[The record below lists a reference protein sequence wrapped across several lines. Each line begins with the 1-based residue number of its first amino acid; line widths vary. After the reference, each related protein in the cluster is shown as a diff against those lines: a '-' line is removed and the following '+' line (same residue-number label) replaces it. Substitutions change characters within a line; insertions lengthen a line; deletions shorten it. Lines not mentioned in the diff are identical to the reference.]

1 MIDKKSKVKIG
12 ISFVV
17 IAMLLLIS
25 LYAFAQTPEEEK
37 AQLEAELAEIEQT
50 LSVLSAGLGQD
61 FGGLVCGVDKIKYDN
76 YNCDNLTAFH
86 IVRVLTVELEVNK

>member
-25 LYAFAQTPEEEK
+25 LYAFAQTSEEEK
-37 AQLEAELAEIEQT
+37 QQLEAELAEIEQT

-61 FGGLVCGVDKIKYDN
+61 FGGLLCGVDKIKYDN
-76 YNCDNLTAFH
+76 YNCDNFTGFH
-86 IVRVLTVELEVNK
+86 IVKVLTVGVHNGK